1 MIGPDDP
8 IVIPLCSNDMN
19 FEPELVGKEPY
30 RLSELRTPPFFGAT
44 LGGTLLTTIDG
55 VRINADCQ
63 ALNTDFEPIEGL
75 YCAGDCSGSLF
86 SGNYPDQMH
95 GVACGRTM
103 TEALHVV
110 KLVAAK

>member
-1 MIGPDDP
+1 MSLHMASGIFNGWDD
-8 IVIPLCSNDMN
+8 V
-19 FEPELVGKEPY
+19 EGK
-30 RLSELRTPPFFGAT
+30 T
-44 LGGTLLTTIDG
+44 
-55 VRINADCQ
+55 
-63 ALNTDFEPIEGL
+63 ALPGL

>member
-1 MIGPDDP
+1 MVGS
-8 IVIPLCSNDMN
+8 PL
-19 FEPELVGKEPY
+19 
-30 RLSELRTPPFFGAT
+30 LRYPST
-44 LGGTLLTTIDG
+44 TTID
-55 VRINADCQ
+55 VYKRQ